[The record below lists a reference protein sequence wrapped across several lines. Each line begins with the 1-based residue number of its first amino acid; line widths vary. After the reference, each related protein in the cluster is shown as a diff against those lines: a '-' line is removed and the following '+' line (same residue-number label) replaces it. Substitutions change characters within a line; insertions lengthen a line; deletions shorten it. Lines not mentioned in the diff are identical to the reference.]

1 MDNFSRED
9 LEKAITTIASMI
21 SRSEKAQKKL
31 KEGTPQASLTRNRIK
46 ALSIA
51 SSLITKELDANY
63 TIDNLTKEDFE
74 KALRPVTSTIG
85 KCEKV
90 QEKLREG
97 TSQAT
102 LTRNM
107 LKALYISSSLIT
119 KELKKQ

>member
-1 MDNFSRED
+1 MDNFSKED
-9 LEKAITTIASMI
+9 LDKAISTIASMI

-46 ALSIA
+46 ALNLA
-51 SSLITKELDANY
+51 SSLITKELDGDY
-63 TIDNLTKEDFE
+63 IIDNLTKEDLE
-74 KALRPVTSTIG
+74 KALPPVTSTIG

-90 QEKLREG
+90 QEKLKEG
-97 TSQAT
+97 TPHAT

-119 KELKKQ
+119 KELKKR